1 MYKDGFNI
9 NELCKKLFFSSDDV
23 TLNTINYLFN
33 ENFDKNN
40 VSISKYHMNFIEKG
54 INQVC
59 NIIEI
64 EEKSNHK
71 KHCYNIEFQISYDPK
86 IVSKMFFCSGE
97 FIINKHNENK
107 KNFDVEEK
115 PSLKQC
121 VIFFEE
127 NKNIED
133 TLSWDLTNIHPL
145 NSVYKVPTFKFWEK
159 DIKTLKSNKLY
170 TLLPLKIFDFK
181 RRLELIEEQKDSN
194 DVLFKNIFTEIKEK
208 IYDIVN
214 TSKELYLD
222 KHISKENL
230 EDMLIA
236 IQDIFSYLSIKY
248 YNDEKINSE
257 VGEILKYSGV

>member
-1 MYKDGFNI
+1 MYKDEINI
-9 NELCKKLFFSSDDV
+9 NELCKRLFFSSDDI
-23 TLNTINYLFN
+23 TINIINYLFK
-33 ENFDKNN
+33 EDFDKNN
-40 VSISKYHMNFIEKG
+40 NSISKYDINFIENR
-54 INQVC
+54 INQAC

-86 IVSKMFFCSGE
+86 IVSKMFFCFGE
-97 FIINKHNENK
+97 FIINKNKENT
-107 KNFDVEEK
+107 KNLNIEENF
-115 PSLKQC
+115 SLKQC